1 MYILYH
7 MFFHMLFVMIC
18 KLTGFVTCVLLCEV
32 GPQMEI
38 LRENCVALEI
48 AFHVGHLLFAI
59 CLYLHQIPL
68 SFQYGLR
75 VNNYFCGNCYT

>member
-1 MYILYH
+1 

-38 LRENCVALEI
+38 LREKCVALEI
-48 AFHVGHLLFAI
+48 AFHVGHLLLQFACI
-59 CLYLHQIPL
+59 YIKFH
-68 SFQYGLR
+68 SAFNM
-75 VNNYFCGNCYT
+75 V